1 MLYKIKYVKN
11 DHDSLNYVEWKIN
24 WILLNEYLN
33 NEMYINIPYI
43 SIIIFNK
50 KYILTL

>member
-1 MLYKIKYVKN
+1 MLYKIKYEKN
-11 DHDSLNYVEWKIN
+11 DYDSLNYVEWKIN

-33 NEMYINIPYI
+33 NEMHIPYI